1 MDNLT
6 VHRERT
12 VKLLYSDLDIMPIWN
27 VSYSPEFNPIE
38 SVFSQVKRLFSR
50 ERLNVIANHGD
61 FDDNKTIRSAFAK
74 VTVTMVTN
82 CWAKS
87 LYMLNDF

>member
-38 SVFSQVKRLFSR
+38 SVFSQVKRFFSR
-50 ERLNVIANHGD
+50 ERLNIIANHGN

-74 VTVTMVTN
+74 VTATMAVN

-87 LYMLNDF
+87 LNMLKDF